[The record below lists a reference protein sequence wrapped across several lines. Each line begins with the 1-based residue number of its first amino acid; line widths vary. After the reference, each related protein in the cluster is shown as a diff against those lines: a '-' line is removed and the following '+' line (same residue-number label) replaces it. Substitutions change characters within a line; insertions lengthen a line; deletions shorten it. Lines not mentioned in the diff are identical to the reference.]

1 MLNSNQIISVSTLTD
16 LPNVAF
22 TSLDNNQ
29 ISDINSLEELPL
41 LEVLILSRNQ
51 ISKIANTLPLPRL
64 KFLSLDRNQISD
76 ISPIGSLTEMTNIYL
91 ANQQITKDV
100 ALYQTNFTL
109 ANNIKDAT
117 GTIVSPLTMSDNGAY
132 ANSNIT
138 WNLPSY
144 TEKVT
149 YTFNVY
155 FIKTISDNIYVK
167 ESIIK
172 KAVRL
177 ILWLTFSVKSW
188 FVKKVKY

>member
-1 MLNSNQIISVSTLTD
+1 M
-16 LPNVAF
+16 
-22 TSLDNNQ
+22 
-29 ISDINSLEELPL
+29 
-41 LEVLILSRNQ
+41 
-51 ISKIANTLPLPRL
+51 
-64 KFLSLDRNQISD
+64 
-76 ISPIGSLTEMTNIYL
+76 TEMTNIYL

-109 ANNIKDAT
+109 ANNIKDTT

-144 TEKVT
+144 TEKAT

-155 FIKTISDNIYVK
+155 FTITIPDNIYVK

-172 KAVRL
+172 KGSQINFMVDFFCEILAYQESKVLIIFIERL
-177 ILWLTFSVKSW
+177 HI
-188 FVKKVKY
+188 FV